1 MESQD
6 VEVVAS
12 GLPEENVQAFCE
24 LLDQMKGSMSA
35 AKDIVKSLRE
45 KYVLHIPPVVY
56 SPITKTLVPPFK
68 AEYHI

>member
-45 KYVLHIPPVVY
+45 KYVLYIPPVVY
-56 SPITKTLVPPFK
+56 GSITKISLSK
-68 AEYHI
+68 A